1 MALSVG
7 RRGVLGGR
15 WVACGEPC
23 ALLWCGVVW
32 CGVVLYGLVWS
43 GAEADAETAA

>member
-1 MALSVG
+1 M
-7 RRGVLGGR
+7 
-15 WVACGEPC
+15 ACGEPC